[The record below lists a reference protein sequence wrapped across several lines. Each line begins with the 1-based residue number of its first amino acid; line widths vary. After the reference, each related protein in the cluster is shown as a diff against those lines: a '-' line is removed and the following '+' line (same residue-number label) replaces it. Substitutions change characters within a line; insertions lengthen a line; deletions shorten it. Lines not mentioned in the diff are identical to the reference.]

1 MSAPSEQTLV
11 VTGANGFLAQHII
24 QQALDRGYNVR
35 GTVRSVS
42 SAGKV
47 RSIFADYSS
56 QFSVAIVPELS
67 KKELY
72 EPAFVDATKPIT
84 GVINVA
90 APFSLKVT
98 DVVSSL
104 LDPAVQCAVSLL
116 EATHQYGPNVRR
128 VVNTSS
134 FACILDLA
142 KGYRPGYTYTEKDWN
157 PMTFE
162 EASKADPATAYCASK
177 ALAEK
182 AMWDWVEAKKPSFS
196 LSSINPPWIFGPHL
210 NPITDLTSLN
220 ESSEALWR
228 LVGAREVPPVDFGGF
243 ADVRVVATA
252 HLEAFERPE
261 AGGERFICGQ
271 HFDYQS
277 AVDSLRETLP
287 QLRNRLPVGKPGA
300 GKTQELYQLDGSK
313 AEKILGIKYIPLE
326 VTVKDSFEQFLLV
339 EN

>member
-1 MSAPSEQTLV
+1 MAAPSEQTLL
-11 VTGANGFLAQHII
+11 VTGANGYVALHII
-24 QQALDRGYNVR
+24 KQALERGYNVR

-47 RSIFADYSS
+47 RSTFADYGS
-56 QFSVAIVPELS
+56 QFSVAIVPGLD

-72 EPAFVDATKPIT
+72 EPAFADTPKPVT

-90 APFSLKVT
+90 APFSLKVDDPVT
-98 DVVSSL
+98 GL
-104 LDPAVQCAVSLL
+104 LDPAVKCAISLL
-116 EATHQYGPNVRR
+116 EATRQYGSSVRR

-134 FACILDLA
+134 FASILDLSQ
-142 KGYRPGYTYTEKDWN
+142 GYRPGYTYTEKDWN
-157 PMTFE
+157 PMTYE
-162 EASKADPATAYCASK
+162 EASKADSGTAYCASK

-182 AMWDWVEAKKPSFS
+182 AMWNWVEAEKPSFS
-196 LSSINPPWIFGPHL
+196 LTSINPPWVFGPHL
-210 NPITDLTSLN
+210 GPITDLKSLN

-228 LVGAREVPPVDFGGF
+228 LVGAKEVPPVDFGGF

-261 AGGERFICGQ
+261 AAGERFLCGQ

-287 QLRNRLPVGKPGA
+287 QLQSRLPVGTPGA
-300 GKTQELYQLDGSK
+300 GKVQEIYQPDGSK

-326 VTVKDSFEQFLLV
+326 VTMKDSFEQLLLA

>member
-1 MSAPSEQTLV
+1 MSAPSEQTLL
-11 VTGANGFLAQHII
+11 VTGANGFVALHII
-24 QQALDRGYNVR
+24 KQALDRGYNVR

-47 RSIFADYSS
+47 RSTFAEYGS
-56 QFSVAIVPELS
+56 QFSVAIVSDLS
-67 KKELY
+67 KRELY
-72 EPAFVDATKPIT
+72 EPAFAGPLKPIT

-98 DVVSSL
+98 DVVSGL
-104 LDPAVQCAVSLL
+104 LDPAVDCAITTL
-116 EATHQYGPNVRR
+116 EATRQYGSNVRR
-128 VVNTSS
+128 IVNTSS
-134 FACILDLA
+134 FACIMDLGQ
-142 KGYRPGYTYTEKDWN
+142 GYRPGYTYTEKDWN
-157 PMTFE
+157 PMTHE
-162 EASKADPATAYCASK
+162 QASKADNATAYCASK

-182 AMWDWVEAKKPSFS
+182 AMWNWIEAEKPSFT
-196 LSSINPPWIFGPHL
+196 LTSINPPWVFGPHL
-210 NPITDLTSLN
+210 SPITDLKSLN

-228 LVGAREVPPVDFGGF
+228 LIGAKEVPPVDFGGF
-243 ADVRVVATA
+243 ADVRLVATA

-261 AGGERFICGQ
+261 AAGERFLCGQ

-287 QLRNRLPVGKPGA
+287 QLQSRLPVGTPGA
-300 GKTQELYQLDGSK
+300 GKVQDIYQLNGSK

-326 VTVKDSFEQFLLV
+326 ATMKDSFEQFLLA